1 MQLTRYTMYQDIG
14 RVLGGPIRGRVLGV
28 SGIEKFRPLIDP
40 SADMLETTYPEV
52 DLLDLPFSADSFD
65 AVISDQVL
73 EHVADPRRA
82 VQEACR
88 VLRPGGL
95 AVHTTCFL
103 NPVHPR
109 PRDYFRFSV
118 DGLEALC
125 PPDAQILRCH
135 SWGNRAALIL
145 LLLRDRMRTIDIPER
160 SGVRH
165 WLATRN
171 EAKYPIVTWILM
183 RKRRQH
189 DDS

>member
-1 MQLTRYTMYQDIG
+1 VQLTRYAMYQDIG

-52 DLLDLPFSADSFD
+52 DLLDLPFSAESFD

-73 EHVADPRRA
+73 EHLADPRRA
-82 VQEACR
+82 MQEAYR
-88 VLRPGGL
+88 VLRPDGL

-135 SWGNRAALIL
+135 AWGNRAALIL

-160 SGVRH
+160 SRVRS
-165 WLATRN
+165 LVG
-171 EAKYPIVTWILM
+171 EAERSEVPNRHMDPDAEARTA
-183 RKRRQH
+183 
-189 DDS
+189 